1 MVEKKRMGGA
11 CADKVALARRLKGPS
26 GWVVFVVGHPK
37 KAVHQ
42 ARSGTA

>member
-1 MVEKKRMGGA
+1 MKEKKRMGA

-26 GWVVFVVGHPK
+26 GWVVFVVGYPK